1 MKIGLLTNDYNI
13 FIKLYLRYL
22 KKIPINNIFLIV
34 EKSKFPNRNKKIIKD
49 RLSNSLLKKVNF
61 KVKTSKLKNYQIIEV
76 ESLNLIKNNKIF
88 KKKKIKFFLNI
99 GIMEIIKNHFFYN
112 KIVNVHPADLPL
124 FRGCS
129 CPEWT
134 IYNKCIPTVTAHLIT
149 KKIDAGKIIKKK
161 RLNMKFKNYKEFRSR
176 LYLESIILGTDIIKK
191 LYKVNQL
198 EKLNIKPQKKIGKY
212 YSPMPNN
219 LLKKVKESF

>member
-1 MKIGLLTNDYNI
+1 MKIGLLTNNYNI

-49 RLSNSLLKKVNF
+49 RVSNSLLKKVNF
-61 KVKTSKLKNYQIIEV
+61 KVKTSKLKNYKIIEV

-112 KIVNVHPADLPL
+112 KIVNVHPTDLPL
-124 FRGCS
+124 FRGFS
-129 CPEWT
+129 CP
-134 IYNKCIPTVTAHLIT
+134 
-149 KKIDAGKIIKKK
+149 
-161 RLNMKFKNYKEFRSR
+161 
-176 LYLESIILGTDIIKK
+176 
-191 LYKVNQL
+191 
-198 EKLNIKPQKKIGKY
+198 
-212 YSPMPNN
+212 
-219 LLKKVKESF
+219 